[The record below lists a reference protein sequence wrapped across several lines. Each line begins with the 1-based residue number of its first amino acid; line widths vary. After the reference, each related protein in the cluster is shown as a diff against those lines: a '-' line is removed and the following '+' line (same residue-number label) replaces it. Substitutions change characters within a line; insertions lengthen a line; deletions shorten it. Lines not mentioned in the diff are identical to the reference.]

1 MRSDHPIRRIQVART
16 ARLSGTLSRIVSH
29 AKTRGIPVQF
39 VDPRHLE
46 AVSTTGAHQGVIA
59 LVSAHRTVELDE
71 LLERSRALG
80 EPFLVL
86 LDGIEDPRNLGAI
99 LRTAEAAGAH
109 GAVIPKRRAAG
120 LTPAAAKA
128 SAGAVEYLPVAV
140 VTNMAQAVDFCRGSG
155 LLTVAADPQAPRCY
169 DEVALRPPL
178 ALVIGGE
185 ESGVRRLVRE
195 RCDLAVR
202 IPMRGQVASLNA
214 SVAAAILL
222 FEVVRQMR
230 HSRG

>member
-1 MRSDHPIRRIQVART
+1 
-16 ARLSGTLSRIVSH
+16 
-29 AKTRGIPVQF
+29 VQF
-39 VDPRHLE
+39 VDPRHLD
-46 AVSTTGAHQGVIA
+46 AVSATGAHQGVVA
-59 LVSAHRTVELDE
+59 LVSAYRTLELE
-71 LLERSRALG
+71 GLLEQARARG
-80 EPFLVL
+80 QPFLIL

-109 GAVIPKRRAAG
+109 GAVIPRRRAAG
-120 LTPAAAKA
+120 LSPAVAKA
-128 SAGAVEYLPVAV
+128 SAGAVEHLPVAL
-140 VTNMAQAVDFCRGSG
+140 VTNMARTVEVCRDAG
-155 LLTVAADPQAPRCY
+155 LLTVAAAPDAPQCY

-195 RCDLAVR
+195 RCDLGVR
-202 IPMRGQVASLNA
+202 IPMKGRVASLNA

-230 HSRG
+230 HSGG